1 MPAKRE
7 ALTKLRILVAEDE
20 ILVAML
26 VEEML
31 QELGCEIVA
40 TVSSVAEA
48 TAAVRRNN
56 LDAALLDCNLNGE
69 NSSPVADEL
78 LGHAVPFLLVTGYG
92 GRTED
97 PPSMKTAPRLK
108 KPFDI
113 DELANRMLE
122 IFVQH
127 PTVYLRKS

>member
-56 LDAALLDCNLNGE
+56 LDAALLDGNLNGE

>member
-48 TAAVRRNN
+48 TAAVRRES
-56 LDAALLDCNLNGE
+56 LDGALLDGNLNGE

-78 LGHAVPFLLVTGYG
+78 LGRAVPFLLVTGYG
-92 GRTED
+92 GRAED

-122 IFVQH
+122 VFVQH
-127 PTVYLRKS
+127 PTAKRWQ

>member
-56 LDAALLDCNLNGE
+56 LDAALLDGNLNGE

-78 LGHAVPFLLVTGYG
+78 LSHAVPFLLVTGYG

-108 KPFDI
+108 KH
-113 DELANRMLE
+113 LGGANRARGSDLQAGNVGGA
-122 IFVQH
+122 IQCR
-127 PTVYLRKS
+127 Y